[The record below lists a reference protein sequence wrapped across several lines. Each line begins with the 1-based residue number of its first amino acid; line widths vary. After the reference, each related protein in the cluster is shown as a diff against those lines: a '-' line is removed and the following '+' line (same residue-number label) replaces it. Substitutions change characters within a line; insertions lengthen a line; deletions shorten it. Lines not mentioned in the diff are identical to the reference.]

1 MYIKTRALN
10 ICETNEKI
18 TIKWFCHRPSTLVQ
32 HNRRKKKATFY
43 VSRRCFRNPC
53 QADVDGLSVKNR
65 VKIISVNMKSSKMSM
80 CMIHVHLLCL
90 RS

>member
-32 HNRRKKKATFY
+32 HNIKKKKAMFLN
-43 VSRRCFRNPC
+43 VE
-53 QADVDGLSVKNR
+53 DVLE
-65 VKIISVNMKSSKMSM
+65 
-80 CMIHVHLLCL
+80 IHVKQMLTDYLLKIE
-90 RS
+90 